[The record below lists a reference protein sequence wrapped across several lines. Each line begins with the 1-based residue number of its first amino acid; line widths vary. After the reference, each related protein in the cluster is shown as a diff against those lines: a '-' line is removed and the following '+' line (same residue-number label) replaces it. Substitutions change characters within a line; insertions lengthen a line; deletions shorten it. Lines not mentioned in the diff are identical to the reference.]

1 MSLYQSHRPATLDE
15 VIGNDATVEGL
26 RAHFAQEPTRVSHA
40 HIIYGDSGCGKTT
53 LARAVARS
61 ILGATDMT
69 IHEINT
75 ADNRGIDTIREIIE
89 QLKYPPIGGKS
100 VVYII
105 DEAHGLS
112 TDAKRALLK
121 PLEDCPKRVFFFLC
135 TTNLK
140 QLLKGDEG
148 KAINTRCTQWEVA
161 PLTPR
166 QVVKL
171 VKGVAAAENYEVD
184 QELLEAIVAA
194 ADGSPRAALVAL
206 EKVMPITDREQQ
218 LAVLKGGL
226 EEDPDTRELCQ
237 AILKRAPWGTIAGIL
252 AKLKN
257 TQDPETI
264 RRAVTGYMTAVLL
277 KKFDPTAALALE
289 AFSEN
294 TYDNGFPAIVL
305 ASLRSQPGGH

>member
-1 MSLYQSHRPATLDE
+1 MSLYQEYRPQTLED
-15 VIGNDATVEGL
+15 VLGNEATVNGL
-26 RAHFAQEPTRVSHA
+26 RTHFEQEPSRVSHA

-61 ILGATDMT
+61 ILGANDMT

-89 QLKYPPIGGKS
+89 QMKYPPMGGKAT
-100 VVYII
+100 VYII

-121 PLEDCPKRVFFFLC
+121 PLEECPKRVFFFLC

-171 VKGVAAAENYEVD
+171 VRSTAAAENYELRDEVLD
-184 QELLEAIVAA
+184 AIVEAA
-194 ADGSPRAALVAL
+194 NGSPRASLVAL
-206 EKVMPITDREQQ
+206 EKIMAITDLEQQ
-218 LAVLKGGL
+218 LAVLKSGI
-226 EEDPDTRELCQ
+226 EDDPDTRELCQ
-237 AILKRAPWGTIAGIL
+237 AILKGAAWGEVAGIL
-252 AKLKN
+252 TRLKN
-257 TQDPETI
+257 AQEPETI
-264 RRAVTGYMTAVLL
+264 RRGVTGYMTAVLL
-277 KKFDPTAALALE
+277 KRFNPTAALALE

-305 ASLRSQPGGH
+305 AALRAQPRGH